1 METILNNFISFVGKN
16 LKNPKLYVALV
27 ILIIFIFLIFPYIDA
42 NFFYYDRIEKRIDI
56 LQKITEIDTEKLSEN
71 AVLENE
77 YNKIISEIEK
87 QEEFSI
93 SNALNTDYSNY
104 KWGKFISG
112 GILVWFVTIWA
123 LFMKTVKGFWKKTIT
138 FLILSVFGIILGF
151 VATLIPTIFDP
162 WVNYIGF
169 PLAEIFIVGAFALK
183 QKQS

>member
-1 METILNNFISFVGKN
+1 METILNRFFSFVEKN
-16 LKNPKLYVALV
+16 LRNPKLYVGVAVLIVLFFLV
-27 ILIIFIFLIFPYIDA
+27 FPYIDA

-71 AVLENE
+71 KVLENE

-93 SNALNTDYSNY
+93 SNALNTDYNNY

-112 GILVWFVTIWA
+112 GVLAWLLAICS
-123 LFMKTVKGFWKKTIT
+123 LFMKSVKGFWMRIVT
-138 FLILSVFGIILGF
+138 LIFIAVFGIVLGF
-151 VATLIPTIFDP
+151 IATFIPTIFDP

-169 PLAEIFIVGAFALK
+169 PLVEIFIAAAFTLK
-183 QKQS
+183 QK